1 MRFLYVA
8 PRYHTNQVPIM
19 RGLKKKGHEIL
30 FLSQYAGK
38 VEDYSDLHPVVI
50 GYSKAFRVLDR
61 CYVKLMKKRDPRA
74 EDRKIKCGFP
84 PFGAMKREI
93 RKFRPDVAILRERSV
108 YSVFAYRI
116 CRKYGIPSILYNQ
129 SPLWENEIKN
139 DPAHRL
145 VRAFTPKVRMTP
157 VYGVHSFGK
166 VKEPGAAFVPFVME
180 AKLSPREKQWRRDG
194 KTEIFV
200 IGKYEKRKNQKMML
214 EVAAKLKSRYPI
226 HLTVAGEC
234 STKAHQEYYDSLVS
248 YLKEQGMEED
258 VSLLKNLNRKQVEE
272 QYRRSDLFVIPS
284 TLEPASISQ
293 LEAMAFS
300 LPVVC
305 SDTNGTACY
314 VENGKNGWQF
324 RDNDKASLLETLE
337 KMLADPAGMERMGTD
352 SYRMICENCQ
362 IDAYLQGISELL
374 SELKEMGTV

>member
-1 MRFLYVA
+1 
-8 PRYHTNQVPIM
+8 
-19 RGLKKKGHEIL
+19 
-30 FLSQYAGK
+30 
-38 VEDYSDLHPVVI
+38 
-50 GYSKAFRVLDR
+50 
-61 CYVKLMKKRDPRA
+61 
-74 EDRKIKCGFP
+74 
-84 PFGAMKREI
+84 
-93 RKFRPDVAILRERSV
+93 
-108 YSVFAYRI
+108 
-116 CRKYGIPSILYNQ
+116 
-129 SPLWENEIKN
+129 
-139 DPAHRL
+139 
-145 VRAFTPKVRMTP
+145 
-157 VYGVHSFGK
+157 
-166 VKEPGAAFVPFVME
+166 
-180 AKLSPREKQWRRDG
+180 
-194 KTEIFV
+194 
-200 IGKYEKRKNQKMML
+200 
-214 EVAAKLKSRYPI
+214 
-226 HLTVAGEC
+226 
-234 STKAHQEYYDSLVS
+234 
-248 YLKEQGMEED
+248 MEED

-337 KMLADPAGMERMGTD
+337 KLLADPAGMERMGAD

>member
-19 RGLKKKGHEIL
+19 RGLKARGHEIL

-50 GYSKAFRVLDR
+50 GYSRLFGALDR
-61 CYVKLMKKRDPRA
+61 CYVKLMKKWDPRA
-74 EDRKIKCGFP
+74 GDRKIKCGFP
-84 PFGAMKREI
+84 PFGALKREI
-93 RKFRPDVAILRERSV
+93 RNFRPDVAILRERSV
-108 YSVFAYRI
+108 YSAFAYRI
-116 CRKYGIPSILYNQ
+116 CRKYRIPSILYNQ
-129 SPLWENEIKN
+129 SPLWENGIKN
-139 DPAHRL
+139 DFPHRL
-145 VRAFTPKVRMTP
+145 VRAFAPKVRMTP
-157 VYGVHSFGK
+157 VYGIEASGK
-166 VKEPGAAFVPFVME
+166 VKEPGAVFVPFVME
-180 AKLSPREKQWRRDG
+180 AKLPPEEKLWRRDG

-200 IGKYEKRKNQKMML
+200 IGKYEKRKNQRMML
-214 EVAAKLKSRYPI
+214 EVVGELRKKYPI

-234 STKAHQEYYDSLVS
+234 STPAHQEYYASLS
-248 YLKEQGMEED
+248 AYLDEHGMKED
-258 VSLLKNLNRKQVEE
+258 VALLKNLNRQQVEE

-324 RDNDKASLLETLE
+324 CDNDKASLLETVE
-337 KMLADPAGMERMGTD
+337 KILADPCGMEKMGAN
-352 SYRMICENCQ
+352 SYRMICDNCQ
-362 IDAYLQGISELL
+362 IEAYLQGIEELL
-374 SELKEMGTV
+374 QRLKEMGTI